1 MALVARYEADVK
13 KIKDNVLRMV
23 WHMRGGVS
31 YSEAMNMSMK
41 ERDIIGKI
49 VSDNIET
56 TKKSGLPYF

>member
-31 YSEAMNMSMK
+31 YTEAMNMSMK

-49 VSDNIET
+49 VSDNMET

>member
-1 MALVARYEADVK
+1 MALVARYESDVK

-49 VSDNIET
+49 VSDNMET

>member
-49 VSDNIET
+49 VSDNMET

>member
-31 YSEAMNMSMK
+31 YTEAMNISMK

-49 VSDNIET
+49 VSDNMET